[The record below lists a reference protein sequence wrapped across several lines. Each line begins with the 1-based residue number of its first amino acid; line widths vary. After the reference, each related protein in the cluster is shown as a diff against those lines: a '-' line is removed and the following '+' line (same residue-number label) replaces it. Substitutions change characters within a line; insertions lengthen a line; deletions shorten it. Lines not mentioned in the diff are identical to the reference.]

1 MTKPIVRLRLSA
13 VATLVGIA
21 ALAAACSTASTPAA
35 QSSPSPA
42 GRLAPASSGVIAPP
56 SSTVTLTET
65 GSTLLYPLFN
75 LWGPAYHQ
83 KYPNISLSTAGTGS
97 GTGISQATAGTID
110 IGASDAYLSPA
121 QMAAKPGLLDIP
133 LAISAQMINY
143 NLPGLNGNLKMSGK
157 VLSEIYQGKVKTWND
172 PAIAKLNPGVTL
184 PSTAITALHRTDSSG
199 DTFLF
204 TQYLSKS
211 DPNGWGK
218 TVSFGTSVSFP
229 AIPNSASYEGNG
241 GMVSGCKATP
251 GCIAYIGISYK
262 TQTQQANLGEA
273 QLENAS
279 GNFELPTPTTIEA
292 EASSFVAKTPA
303 NGAISL
309 IFGPGA
315 GGYPIINYEYG
326 IVLSS
331 QSSNTVAQAIRALL
345 SWAIS
350 SSGGNAASFLD
361 QVGFQPLPASVVA
374 QSSTQIAKIQ

>member
-35 QSSPSPA
+35 QSSPSPT
-42 GRLAPASSGVIAPP
+42 GRSAPASSGVIAPP

-121 QMAAKPGLLDIP
+121 QMAAKPGLLNIP
-133 LAISAQMINY
+133 LAISAQMVNY

-262 TQTQQANLGEA
+262 AQTQQANLGEA

-292 EASSFVAKTPA
+292 EASSFIAKTPA

-309 IFGPGA
+309 IFGPGT

-331 QSSNTVAQAIRALL
+331 QSSATVAQAIRALL

>member
-35 QSSPSPA
+35 QSSPSPT
-42 GRLAPASSGVIAPP
+42 GRSAPASSGVIAPP

-121 QMAAKPGLLDIP
+121 QMAAKPGLLNIP

-262 TQTQQANLGEA
+262 AQTQQANLGEA

-292 EASSFVAKTPA
+292 EASSFIAKTPA

-309 IFGPGA
+309 IFGPGT

-331 QSSNTVAQAIRALL
+331 QSSATVAQAIRALL

>member
-35 QSSPSPA
+35 QSSPSPT
-42 GRLAPASSGVIAPP
+42 GRSAPASSGVIAPP

-83 KYPNISLSTAGTGS
+83 KYSNISLSTAGTGS

-121 QMAAKPGLLDIP
+121 QMAAKPGLLNIP

-262 TQTQQANLGEA
+262 AQTQQANLGEA

-279 GNFELPTPTTIEA
+279 GDFELPTPTTIEA
-292 EASSFVAKTPA
+292 EASSFIAKTPA

-309 IFGPGA
+309 IFGPGT

-331 QSSNTVAQAIRALL
+331 QSSATVAQAIRALL

>member
-35 QSSPSPA
+35 QSSPSSA
-42 GRLAPASSGVIAPP
+42 GRSAPASSGVIAPP

-121 QMAAKPGLLDIP
+121 QMAAKPGLLNIP

-262 TQTQQANLGEA
+262 AQTQQANLGEA

-279 GNFELPTPTTIEA
+279 GDFELPTPTTIEA
-292 EASSFVAKTPA
+292 EASSFIAKTPA

-309 IFGPGA
+309 IFGPGT

-331 QSSNTVAQAIRALL
+331 QSSATVAQAIRALL